1 MINLESVILF
11 FKFQIMSSE
20 ISNPIRISALP
31 YDNVDQLVEMWE
43 NLDPEEFKQQFQG
56 DIFKDSFGMDG
67 RDAEPDK
74 SFTTFLRR
82 VRNINDAEK
91 REVVMRSFIDI
102 RDKIHQGERLTA
114 ENLKLC
120 NEYRLYNLAGAR
132 IEGIEVPVKLEGDL
146 GRRGVIQNVRLAL
159 GCDIVRV
166 ALVENLNSDVDV
178 VFGDVYGDLK
188 IDKARNVRVKGKVR
202 GDFNAEEVGENL
214 YVKEVEGYLNA
225 TKVGRNLY
233 VEEVERDLYVG
244 EVERDL
250 YVGEVR
256 KDLNATKVGRN
267 LYVEEVERDLYV
279 GEVERDLYVGEVER
293 DLNARKVGGRLNVRG
308 VERDLYVAE
317 VEGDFDAR
325 KVRRDLYAG
334 KVGGRFNAGE
344 VGGDLNARK
353 VGGRFNAGE
362 VGGRFNAGEVEG
374 DLNAREVGGNF
385 EVGKAQKVNGLP
397 FWFWKILHAVGL
409 Q

>member
-250 YVGEVR
+250 
-256 KDLNATKVGRN
+256 
-267 LYVEEVERDLYV
+267 
-279 GEVERDLYVGEVER
+279 
-293 DLNARKVGGRLNVRG
+293 NARKVGGRLNVRG